1 MPRVK
6 KKSQIHNLPC
16 SLKKLEKE
24 GQATPPA
31 IRRKEITKHSV
42 EMNRE
47 QENIRENQ
55 PKRWFFKK
63 FNRNDKSLARLTVK
77 KNRED
82 SNYKNQESK
91 GDITIDLT

>member
-1 MPRVK
+1 MKTHQIETYEVQQLKQCLEVNLCCKCLELK

-55 PKRWFFKK
+55 PKR
-63 FNRNDKSLARLTVK
+63 
-77 KNRED
+77 
-82 SNYKNQESK
+82 
-91 GDITIDLT
+91 